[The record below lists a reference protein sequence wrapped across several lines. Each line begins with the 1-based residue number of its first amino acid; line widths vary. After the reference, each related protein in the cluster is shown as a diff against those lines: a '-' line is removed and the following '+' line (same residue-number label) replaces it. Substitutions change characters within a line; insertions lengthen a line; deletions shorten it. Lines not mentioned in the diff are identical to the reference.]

1 MSDVPPGLSTD
12 ERPRDPYDA
21 RTWPSIRGDYS
32 VGDPDSR
39 IAVVTLA
46 SQFQVEGAAIC
57 GPCKTENLGVEKVVA
72 NVISNSNI
80 RFLLVCGSESRGH
93 LPGDTILALHMNGID
108 ESGRILGSKGAIP
121 FIENLPPE
129 AVSRFQRQ
137 VVVIDRIGH
146 TDTEEIA
153 GLVRE
158 HRDRSGPYPKPPME
172 VVKRRT
178 RTAAIVSG
186 DGDVFLGAGVQLD
199 SSAWAVVEV
208 ATIHPTFIS

>member
-1 MSDVPPGLSTD
+1 MSDATPGISTD
-12 ERPRDPYDA
+12 ERPHDPYDNL
-21 RTWPSIRGDYS
+21 TWPSVRGDYS

-39 IAVVTLA
+39 VAVVTLA
-46 SQFQVEGAAIC
+46 SQFRVEGAAIC

-93 LPGDTILALHMNGID
+93 LPGDTILALHKNGID

-137 VVVIDRIGH
+137 VEVIDLIGIS
-146 TDTEEIA
+146 DVEEIA
-153 GLVRE
+153 RQVRE
-158 HRDRSGPYPKPPME
+158 HCARSGPYPKPPME

-178 RTAAIVSG
+178 RTTAMIGG

-208 ATIHPTFIS
+208 ATR